1 METITD
7 LIRDVP
13 IPKMVKIRQNFD
25 RTHIP
30 EAELAGVVTRELDR
44 EEIGGKILPGQKIR
58 HHLRQPWNYPLCRH
72 GAGNGGFC
80 QIQRCRAVYCGL
92 HGQPRWCYR

>member
-30 EAELAGVVTRELDR
+30 ETELAGVVTRELDR
-44 EEIGGKILPGQKIR
+44 EEIGGKILPGQKSPS
-58 HHLRQPWNYPLCRH
+58 LAAA
-72 GAGNGGFC
+72 GAITHYAVMARAMVDFG
-80 QIQRCRAVYCGL
+80 QIQRC
-92 HGQPRWCYR
+92 

>member
-30 EAELAGVVTRELDR
+30 RPSWQV
-44 EEIGGKILPGQKIR
+44 
-58 HHLRQPWNYPLCRH
+58 
-72 GAGNGGFC
+72 
-80 QIQRCRAVYCGL
+80 
-92 HGQPRWCYR
+92 

>member
-1 METITD
+1 METITE

-30 EAELAGVVTRELDR
+30 ETELAGVVTRELDR
-44 EEIGGKILPGQKIR
+44 EEIGGKILPG
-58 HHLRQPWNYPLCRH
+58 
-72 GAGNGGFC
+72 
-80 QIQRCRAVYCGL
+80 
-92 HGQPRWCYR
+92 

>member
-13 IPKMVKIRQNFD
+13 IPKMVKIRQKFD

-30 EAELAGVVTRELDR
+30 ETELAGVVTRELDR
-44 EEIGGKILPGQKIR
+44 EEIYDILCECI
-58 HHLRQPWNYPLCRH
+58 
-72 GAGNGGFC
+72 
-80 QIQRCRAVYCGL
+80 
-92 HGQPRWCYR
+92 

>member
-30 EAELAGVVTRELDR
+30 ETELAGVVTRELDR
-44 EEIGGKILPGQKIR
+44 EEIGGKILPGQKIA
-58 HHLRQPWNYPLCRH
+58 HHLRQPGHHPYAVMAR
-72 GAGNGGFC
+72 ANGGFC
-80 QIQRCRAVYCGL
+80 QIQRC
-92 HGQPRWCYR
+92 

>member
-30 EAELAGVVTRELDR
+30 ETELAGVVTRELDR
-44 EEIGGKILPGQKIR
+44 EEIGERFCLGRKSPSLAAA
-58 HHLRQPWNYPLCRH
+58 
-72 GAGNGGFC
+72 GASP
-80 QIQRCRAVYCGL
+80 IM
-92 HGQPRWCYR
+92 P